1 MVGKSAV
8 MGMRERGGS
17 AKAFVM
23 NRTDTEAIQAK
34 VRENV
39 VPGSVVCTDEAAAYR
54 GMSEFSHLQ
63 VNHSAKE
70 YVNGMAH
77 TNGMESVWAVL
88 KRGYYGVYHNFSTKH
103 LQRYV
108 GEFSFRLNEGNCKV
122 ESIDRI
128 NSMIERIIGKR
139 ITYKVLICNA

>member
-1 MVGKSAV
+1 MLPDID
-8 MGMRERGGS
+8 
-17 AKAFVM
+17 AFP
-23 NRTDTEAIQAK
+23 RSRQK
-34 VRENV
+34 VNQQ
-39 VPGSVVCTDEAAAYR
+39 P
-54 GMSEFSHLQ
+54 LQ
-63 VNHSAKE
+63 H
-70 YVNGMAH
+70 
-77 TNGMESVWAVL
+77 
-88 KRGYYGVYHNFSTKH
+88 FSTKH